1 MKLTSILTVAAAL
14 CALTVNA
21 APETHSPKDIHISS
35 NESSPSPVNAKAKPT
50 KSKAKPKP
58 KPTKTTSKPK
68 PKPTKPSKANDPCAI
83 IAKQAKNPGASLSYS
98 AVKDCFEAHKFRKDI
113 ADKVLTS
120 VENVLGNFYAFVDQA
135 RDPYLNN
142 GRDSP
147 KPGSSSVFKTPP
159 VDLMKELAK
168 MRTTKYKNDYEFQ
181 MALTLL
187 TLSVND
193 GHLAYRASCYDTVS
207 FGQPLVLYAPVV
219 NNKQTVRVFY
229 ADTSKEAKLPSNT
242 PKDLIDCAVTAIDG
256 VPALEAIQTFT
267 DKHSALS
274 KDPGVRLNDALGSVS
289 WNENWGIYPGGFAR
303 RWALPA
309 KPTMDYTLHCGAS
322 KKPVTITVPWRIT
335 PSDAFEYGIFDD
347 TKSYWE
353 VQCIANANMHSGLNN
368 KAQRNNKGAV
378 NGVAA
383 LGGDKEKVAPAT
395 QFFRQRG
402 KIEIA
407 APPRRSNGKNAPAN
421 DSPEVITRAKQVFS
435 TGTTAYYQL
444 TGSNKDKCVAV
455 ISNEDAGDFRFQDED
470 YVNFFKGFQL
480 LRDRGCKKLIL
491 DMTNNGGGSV
501 DFAYFVNKV
510 FFPKEDAF
518 FVQDLPA
525 STMVQEVAKI
535 ASAKKY
541 KGDDGSMFD
550 ARRYVSLATKQS
562 FKDATMFTKGTT
574 AQRGG
579 KTVSLSQRNYFE
591 HSWPFVPL
599 KGKNALTW
607 KPEDMAIVTNG
618 YCGSACTMIATR
630 FSVVHG
636 VKTYAIG
643 GIQHRALSYFTF
655 PGGFVL
661 NNAAIVGDLD
671 ALKFRPR
678 GKDAARRP
686 VDLPVM
692 ADTRLTVG
700 EIYAFA
706 NSTVPLE
713 YDAQYFAATVHLDQD
728 PVSARHPDQTW
739 LKIAKDF

>member
-21 APETHSPKDIHISS
+21 APETHSTKDIHLSS
-35 NESSPSPVNAKAKPT
+35 TDPSTPSVN
-50 KSKAKPKP
+50 AKPKP
-58 KPTKTTSKPK
+58 KPK

-83 IAKQAKNPGASLSYS
+83 IAKQAKSPGASLSYS
-98 AVKDCFEAHKFRKDI
+98 AVKGCYEAHKFRKDI

-181 MALTLL
+181 MALTFL

-193 GHLAYRASCYDTVS
+193 GHLTYRDSCYDTVS
-207 FGQPLVLYAPVV
+207 FGQPLILYAPVV

-229 ADTSKEAKLPSNT
+229 ADTSKEAKLPANT
-242 PKDLIDCAVTAIDG
+242 PKDLVDCAVTAIDG

-267 DKHSALS
+267 DKYSALS

-309 KPTMDYTLHCGAS
+309 KATMDYTLQCGAS

-335 PSDAFEYGIFDD
+335 PSDSFEHSIFDD

-353 VQCIANANMHSGLNN
+353 VQCVANANAHSGFNN
-368 KAQRNNKGAV
+368 KAQRNNINNKGAV

-383 LGGDKEKVAPAT
+383 LGGDKEEVAPAT
-395 QFFRQRG
+395 EAFRRRG

-407 APPRRSNGKNAPAN
+407 APPRRSNGKPAD
-421 DSPEVITRAKQVFS
+421 DSSEVITRAKQIFS

-470 YVNFFKGFQL
+470 YVNFFKGFQM

-510 FFPKEDAF
+510 FFPQEDAF
-518 FVQDLPA
+518 FVQDLPS

-541 KGDDGSMFD
+541 KGDDGSVFD
-550 ARRYVSLATKQS
+550 ARRYVSLATKRS

-574 AQRGG
+574 AKRVG

-607 KPEDMAIVTNG
+607 KPKDMAIVTNG

-630 FSVVHG
+630 FNIVHG
-636 VKTYAIG
+636 VKTYAVG
-643 GIQHRALSYFTF
+643 GIQHRDLSYFTF

-661 NNAAIVGDLD
+661 NNAAIVSDLD
-671 ALKFRPR
+671 ALKFKPR

-686 VDLPVM
+686 VNLPIA

-728 PVSARHPDQTW
+728 LVSARHPDQTW

>member
-21 APETHSPKDIHISS
+21 APETHSNKDIHLSS
-35 NESSPSPVNAKAKPT
+35 TDPSITPLNAKPKPKPT
-50 KSKAKPKP
+50 KTKAKPKP

-83 IAKQAKNPGASLSYS
+83 IAKEAKNSGANLSYS
-98 AVKDCFEAHKFRKDI
+98 AVKGCFEAHKFRKDI

-142 GRDSP
+142 GRDAP
-147 KPGSSSVFKTPP
+147 KPGSSSVFDTPP

-168 MRTTKYKNDYEFQ
+168 MRTTKYKNDYEFH
-181 MALTLL
+181 MALTFL

-193 GHLAYRASCYDTVS
+193 GHLTYRNSCYDTVS
-207 FGQPLVLYAPVV
+207 FGQPLILYAPVV
-219 NNKQTVRVFY
+219 NNKQTVQVFH
-229 ADTSKEAKLPSNT
+229 ADTSKQAKLPANT
-242 PKDLIDCAVTAIDG
+242 PKDLVDCAVTAIDG

-289 WNENWGIYPGGFAR
+289 WDENWGIYPGGFAR

-309 KPTMDYTLHCGAS
+309 KPTMDYTLQCGAS
-322 KKPVTITVPWRIT
+322 KPVTIKVPWRIT

-353 VQCIANANMHSGLNN
+353 VQCVGNAHSDSANFINQ
-368 KAQRNNKGAV
+368 AQRNKSAV
-378 NGVAA
+378 NGSEA
-383 LGGDKEKVAPAT
+383 KEEVAPAT
-395 QFFRQRG
+395 EFFRQRG

-407 APPRRSNGKNAPAN
+407 APPRRSNGRAPTN
-421 DSPEVITRAKQVFS
+421 DEPQVITRAKEIFT
-435 TGTTAYYQL
+435 TGTTAFFML
-444 TGSNKDKCVAV
+444 SGSANKDKCVAV
-455 ISNEDAGDFRFQDED
+455 ISNEDAGDFHFQNED
-470 YVNFFKGFQL
+470 YVNFFKGFQML
-480 LRDRGCKKLIL
+480 QDRGCKKLIL

-518 FVQDLPA
+518 FVQDLA
-525 STMVQEVAKI
+525 ANTMVQEVAKV
-535 ASAKKY
+535 ASTKKY

-550 ARRYVSLATKQS
+550 ARRYVRFATKQT
-562 FKDATMFTKGTT
+562 FKDATMFTKGSTT
-574 AQRGG
+574 QRGG

-591 HSWPFVPL
+591 HGWPFLPL
-599 KGKNALTW
+599 KGNKVLNW

-636 VKTYAIG
+636 VKTYAVG
-643 GIQHRALSYFTF
+643 GIQNRDLSYFTF

-661 NNAAIVGDLD
+661 TNAAIVGDLN
-671 ALKFRPR
+671 ALKFKPR

-713 YDAQYFAATVHLDQD
+713 YDAQYFAATVHLDLD
-728 PVSARHPDQTW
+728 TVSARHPDQTW